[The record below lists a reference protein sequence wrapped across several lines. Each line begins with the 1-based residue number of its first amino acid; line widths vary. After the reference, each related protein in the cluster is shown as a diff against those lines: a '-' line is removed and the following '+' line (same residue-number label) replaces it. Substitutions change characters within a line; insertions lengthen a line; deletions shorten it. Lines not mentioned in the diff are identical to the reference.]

1 MSISTMTT
9 MAYRRR
15 SDVATPG
22 AAGAERAS
30 GGRTAAETATLA
42 GESPATQ
49 SGVTSALATITG
61 YIPTEILITYVA
73 VAAAL
78 STPGAVVTSSVG
90 LWLNFVAFLV
100 TTPVV
105 VWLVY
110 AGKVR
115 TAGKPLPTAAGQ
127 WPRWEMV
134 AATVGFVA
142 WAFALPGTPF
152 STLAWYN
159 PGVAGVA
166 VLVAA
171 TALGL
176 VTPLVGG
183 TINVKTGTLPE
194 PPAPAGP
201 VTPPMS
207 PVRSTDAGA
216 SAASTT
222 VATSGIVGPAFLPS
236 RHGLHFVN
244 AWPHEA
250 LVFIDVPGLGKVAL
264 GDAANGLCGGMSLTA
279 ADLFEAQAAPPP
291 DTSQPAQGS
300 PRFNALIERQVA
312 SLDLGQTPLRL
323 YELMNPLMPDR
334 SRADAM
340 VGDAWPKIRA
350 ELDAGHPSMIALVRT
365 IDADPRALGH
375 NHQVMAYGYEVAG
388 DLMSLAIYDPNHPDD
403 DTVRLSLSI
412 ADPTG
417 AVPVTWSPGD
427 APVFCFIHV
436 PYTPATPT
444 AWT

>member
-15 SDVATPG
+15 SDVALPG
-22 AAGAERAS
+22 TAGAERAA
-30 GGRTAAETATLA
+30 GGRTAADTAALA
-42 GESPATQ
+42 GEEPSTQ

-78 STPGAVVTSSVG
+78 STPGAIVTSSVG

-100 TTPVV
+100 ATPVV

-115 TAGKPLPTAAGQ
+115 NAGKPLPTAANQ

-152 STLAWYN
+152 SLLGWYN

-183 TINVKTGTLPE
+183 TLNVKSAT
-194 PPAPAGP
+194 APAGP
-201 VTPPMS
+201 VTRPAS
-207 PVRSTDAGA
+207 PVGSADASSSIA
-216 SAASTT
+216 SPT
-222 VATSGIVGPAFLPS
+222 VATSGIVGPAFRPS
-236 RHGLHFVN
+236 HHGLHFVN
-244 AWPHEA
+244 AWPHEP
-250 LVFIDVPGLGKVAL
+250 LVSIDVPGLGKLAL
-264 GDAANGLCGGMSLTA
+264 GDAANGLCGGMSFTA
-279 ADLFEAQAAPPP
+279 ADLFVASVTPPP
-291 DTSQPAQGS
+291 DTSPPGQGS
-300 PRFNALIERQVA
+300 PRFDALVERQVA

-323 YELMNPLMPDR
+323 YELMNPLVTDR
-334 SRADAM
+334 SRADTMIHAS
-340 VGDAWPKIRA
+340 WPAIRA
-350 ELDAGHPSMIALVRT
+350 DLDVGRPSMMGLVRT
-365 IDADPRALGH
+365 VDADPRALGH

-388 DLMSLAIYDPNHPDD
+388 DRLSLAIYDPNHPDD

-412 ADPTG
+412 AEPTG

-436 PYTPATPT
+436 PYAPAVPA